1 MFQKD
6 RGNGRHLSPGSVS
19 EWVWEGPAAA
29 GPENTH
35 ARGQLCTHRQRDK
48 SSVHSVS
55 VSSFTVFIRITVGT
69 LALESPAPAQA
80 ALEPL
85 ANGWHYCGASGA

>member
-19 EWVWEGPAAA
+19 GWVWEGPAAA

-48 SSVHSVS
+48 ASVHSVP
-55 VSSFTVFIRITVGT
+55 VSSLTVSICITVGT
-69 LALESPAPAQA
+69 LALESPAPSQA

-85 ANGWHYCGASGA
+85 TNGWHHRGASGA